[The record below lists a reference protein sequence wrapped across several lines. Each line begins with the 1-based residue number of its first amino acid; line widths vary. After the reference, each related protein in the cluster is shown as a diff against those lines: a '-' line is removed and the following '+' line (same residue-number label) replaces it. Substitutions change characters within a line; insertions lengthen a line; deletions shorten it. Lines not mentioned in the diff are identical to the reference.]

1 MMGMSL
7 VFLQPGLL
15 FSVHLPQTDC
25 QGQAFHLGEAG
36 TKKLILANRNPQRLV
51 SLFMAN
57 PNFPLFSAI
66 NLTDSSFVFSIA
78 PKCKQ
83 GN

>member
-7 VFLQPGLL
+7 VFLHPGLL

-25 QGQAFHLGEAG
+25 QGQAFHLGDAG
-36 TKKLILANRNPQRLV
+36 TKKLILANRNPQRLI

-66 NLTDSSFVFSIA
+66 NLTDSSFVFFIA

-83 GN
+83 SN

>member
-7 VFLQPGLL
+7 VFLHPGLH

-25 QGQAFHLGEAG
+25 QGQAFHLGDAG